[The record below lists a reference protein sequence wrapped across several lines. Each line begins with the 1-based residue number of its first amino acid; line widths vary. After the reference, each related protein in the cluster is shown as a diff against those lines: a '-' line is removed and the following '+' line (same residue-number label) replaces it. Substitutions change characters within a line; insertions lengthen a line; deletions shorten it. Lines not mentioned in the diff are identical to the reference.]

1 MPAEWVVNREAAG
14 PLVLEF
20 VGLPGAGKSA
30 VAELLGAALAQRGIS
45 WGGRKDVGGQKVRR
59 SNHYAGLALYYLRH
73 PAELQAALQ
82 LGQGGSSRIW
92 ARVYQAV
99 KYVSV
104 WSYRL
109 ALARRSGCQVLIL
122 DQGPV
127 QDAWSLLLRGPWRD
141 EMVQEAVSRV
151 IRTSGLSYALVYFDL
166 PVEVAV
172 RRIAQRPTRE
182 SRFDRL
188 EPPESARQLT
198 REGKRLEQLYA
209 RVVETTGTPQ
219 FRLTATQPLEQ
230 SCAELEG
237 FIAAI
242 QRGVPRA
249 KVFQSQ

>member
-1 MPAEWVVNREAAG
+1 MMNSQAGG
-14 PLVLEF
+14 PLVVEF
-20 VGLPGAGKSA
+20 VGLPGAGKTA
-30 VAELLGAALAQRGIS
+30 VAERLGAALTQRGIS
-45 WGGRKDVGGQKVRR
+45 WGSRKDVGGQKVRR
-59 SNHYAGLALYYLRH
+59 STHYAGLALYYLRH
-73 PAELQAALQ
+73 PVELQAALQ
-82 LGQGGSSRIW
+82 LGQRGSSRMW
-92 ARVYQAV
+92 ARIYQAV

-109 ALARRSGCQVLIL
+109 TLARPGGYQVLIL

-141 EMVQEAVSRV
+141 GMVQEAVSRV
-151 IRTSGLSYALVYFDL
+151 ILTSGLSHALVYFDL

-172 RRIAQRPTRE
+172 QRIAQRPTRE

-188 EPPESARQLT
+188 EPPETARQLA

-209 RVVETTGTPQ
+209 GVVQTTGTVHC
-219 FRLTATQPLEQ
+219 RLNATQPLEQ

-242 QRGVPRA
+242 QPGVPRA
-249 KVFQSQ
+249 KVLQSQ